1 MERITMRVDGEA
13 HLLAQ
18 NQDREV
24 IAEAVVQADRD
35 GAGIVTVTVTVVGNR
50 TLDVVVTPGVP
61 ITFET
66 ETVPD
71 DDRDD
76 GDLEAPFE
84 VPEFDVYFGEGR
96 S

>member
-18 NQDREV
+18 DQDREV

-35 GAGIVTVTVTVVGNR
+35 GAGIVTVTVVGNR

-84 VPEFDVYFGEGR
+84 APEFDAYFGEGR

>member
-18 NQDREV
+18 NQDRES
-24 IAEAVVQADRD
+24 IAEEIVQADRD
-35 GAGIVTVTVTVVGNR
+35 GAGVVTVTVVGNR

-61 ITFET
+61 ITFES
-66 ETVPD
+66 ETVPE

-84 VPEFDVYFGEGR
+84 VPEFDTYFEEDR

>member
-13 HLLAQ
+13 HQLAQ
-18 NQDREV
+18 NQDRES
-24 IAEAVVQADRD
+24 IADAVVQADRD
-35 GAGIVTVTVTVVGNR
+35 GAGVVTVTVVGNR
-50 TLDVVVTPGVP
+50 ILDVVVTPGVP
-61 ITFET
+61 ITFES

-76 GDLEAPFE
+76 GDLEAPFD
-84 VPEFDVYFGEGR
+84 VPEFDAYFDEDR

>member
-18 NQDREV
+18 NQDRET

-35 GAGIVTVTVTVVGNR
+35 GAGIVTFTVVGNR

-61 ITFET
+61 ITFES
-66 ETVPD
+66 ETVPE

-76 GDLEAPFE
+76 GDLKAPFE
-84 VPEFDVYFGEGR
+84 VPEFGKYFEEDTL
-96 S
+96 

>member
-1 MERITMRVDGEA
+1 MRVDGTA

-18 NQDREV
+18 DQDREK
-24 IAEAVVQADRD
+24 IAEKVVQADHE
-35 GAGIVTVTVTVVGNR
+35 GAGIVTVTIVGNR

-61 ITFET
+61 ITFES

-76 GDLEAPFE
+76 GNLDAPFDM
-84 VPEFDVYFGEGR
+84 PAIDDYFER
-96 S
+96 PQL